1 MFMCSFAGI
10 GYTTA
15 YADCT
20 PVKLNYSVSE
30 VDDDEYLYMNKEQ
43 HELALEGYKSYKT
56 SGRGIGY
63 ECDKYNSGS
72 CTTDD
77 KVTLPAGHW
86 FMGEEVNKT
95 QTYACKTWKVGN
107 DKWVPIEHDVVKQ
120 CTFID
125 GKRYD
130 IGASIEIDC
139 SKIPPKGL
147 PSAADA
153 RTGDKCHL
161 SCMKTRSDGSAK
173 SYWSVKECLPGV
185 PPVEFSESD
194 QIYTEKIPGY
204 KKCSKN
210 GDEGCPDGQ
219 RRATKNLQITQ
230 VNCDGDVCKPIYLGQ
245 CYPEKM
251 LSCYEAIDNGEKA
264 VWNGAKCLC
273 VGTKMELD
281 YKTKKCSAAD
291 DLCQRLKKENATD
304 ERLACCRAGKET
316 EWVDANGGNA
326 RDSIGRDGEYCKCT
340 NDNME
345 WSYDAAN
352 KTGKCENKQSPQEP
366 ELPEDGEGIVEGQT
380 CWYSFK
386 FSAICNGRTI
396 VESGKINITELM
408 RNEQCN
414 DKKALYKIADDLSTR
429 TKAYASKWLADNC
442 KDGEVIVG
450 GSKYNAE
457 LNRAKVKLD
466 ALFGGKRTVWR
477 TEEGKFNTA
486 RLASDA
492 TAGVVLGTV
501 GGIVSGKVIKK
512 KQLEKGFDALQCTVG
527 GQKMADYGDTFQV
540 TFRR

>member
-1 MFMCSFAGI
+1 M
-10 GYTTA
+10 GYTPA
-15 YADCT
+15 YAGCSS
-20 PVKLNYSVSE
+20 VKLIYNKSE

-63 ECDKYNSGS
+63 ECDKYNSGA

-95 QTYACKTWKVGN
+95 QTYACKTWKEGN

-210 GDEGCPDGQ
+210 GDEGCPDGEK
-219 RRATKNLQITQ
+219 RATKNLQITQ
-230 VNCDGDVCKPIYLGQ
+230 VNCDGNVCKPIYLGQ

-281 YKTKKCSAAD
+281 YKTKKCSVAD
-291 DLCQRLKKENATD
+291 NLCQRLEKKNATA
-304 ERLACCRAGKET
+304 ERLACCHAGKET
-316 EWVDANGGNA
+316 KWVDANGGDATN
-326 RDSIGRDGEYCKCT
+326 SVGQTGEYCKCKD
-340 NDNME
+340 DNME
-345 WSYDAAN
+345 WSYDATS
-352 KTGKCENKQSPQEP
+352 KTGKCEKQEP
-366 ELPEDGEGIVEGQT
+366 ELPGNGEGRFEGQT
-380 CWYSFK
+380 CWYSFEVNV
-386 FSAICNGRTI
+386 ICNGQKFVLKEKIDITDI
-396 VESGKINITELM
+396 VLSKDLCANKRALK
-408 RNEQCN
+408 
-414 DKKALYKIADDLSTR
+414 DKFEGEIHKKVE
-429 TKAYASKWLADNC
+429 AYAKNWVKERCEN
-442 KDGEVIVG
+442 GEVIVSG
-450 GSKYNAE
+450 GRYNAE
-457 LNRAKVKLD
+457 LNRAKAKLD